1 MFHDD
6 EVPLHSAKH
15 IVRRLRAANDRLS
28 RNNFLSTVFFYE
40 STDAQ

>member
-6 EVPLHSAKH
+6 EIPLHSAKN

-28 RNNFLSTVFFYE
+28 RNNFLSSVCFYE
-40 STDAQ
+40 SADVR